1 MREVLWKENER
12 NDAYHTAKEKE
23 RFQIMWANGMHGP
36 EFVVWAHTFFFLKLS
51 ARWRKSEE
59 KPIADRGS
67 VTPVLLWRFAAS
79 PKQNVN
85 KAQTD

>member
-36 EFVVWAHTFFFLKLS
+36 EFVVWAHTFFFFEALGTM
-51 ARWRKSEE
+51 EE
-59 KPIADRGS
+59 IGG
-67 VTPVLLWRFAAS
+67 
-79 PKQNVN
+79 
-85 KAQTD
+85 KAGC